1 MAAETT
7 RPRAD
12 LGFARSLD
20 DLDLTGFAPRAAAPR
35 PAPAVVAEA
44 AAATG
49 FTSREPKPVV
59 AEGPGDEAPR
69 RRRTGR
75 SAQFNLKARP
85 ETVAAYCALAD
96 RMGWGLGETLE
107 QAVRL
112 LEREYGAGQGLGVGQ
127 GSGAV

>member
-1 MAAETT
+1 MAPATP

-12 LGFARSLD
+12 LGFASGLD

-44 AAATG
+44 AAAAG
-49 FTSREPKPVV
+49 FVSREAKP
-59 AEGPGDEAPR
+59 APEQDAPPR

-75 SAQFNLKARP
+75 SLQFNLKARP
-85 ETVAAYCALAD
+85 DTVASYCALAD

-112 LEREYGAGQGLGVGQ
+112 LEREYGTGPG
-127 GSGAV
+127 

>member
-1 MAAETT
+1 MAPEVSRT
-7 RPRAD
+7 RAD
-12 LGFARSLD
+12 LGFALG
-20 DLDLTGFAPRAAAPR
+20 DLDLSGFSSRPPR
-35 PAPAVVAEA
+35 PMPDRPTAAVVAA
-44 AAATG
+44 AAAAAG

-59 AEGPGDEAPR
+59 VEAQGDEAPR

-107 QAVRL
+107 QAVRR
-112 LEREYGAGQGLGVGQ
+112 LEREYGAGQGRGT
-127 GSGAV
+127 GSE